1 MRISK
6 NPVLPIKA
14 RECTERALR
23 LGKEI
28 RTPVPVCPRGAARS
42 GKSEP
47 QAGLGMRFSGSRSQP
62 AARERAQMAGANGGR
77 SGHAG
82 KGKKRMKSLG
92 KELNQL
98 LDS

>member
-1 MRISK
+1 
-6 NPVLPIKA
+6 
-14 RECTERALR
+14 
-23 LGKEI
+23 
-28 RTPVPVCPRGAARS
+28 
-42 GKSEP
+42 
-47 QAGLGMRFSGSRSQP
+47 
-62 AARERAQMAGANGGR
+62 MAGANGGR